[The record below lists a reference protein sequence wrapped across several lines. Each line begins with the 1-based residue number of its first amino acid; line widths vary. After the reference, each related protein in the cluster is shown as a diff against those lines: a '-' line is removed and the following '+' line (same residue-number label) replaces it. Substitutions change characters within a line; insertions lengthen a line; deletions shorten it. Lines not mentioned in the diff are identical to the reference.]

1 MSYINHNIFLI
12 GSFKIPRQSE
22 EYVENEQTSPI
33 TITVPNNAK
42 CINENKKTV
51 SL

>member
-1 MSYINHNIFLI
+1 MSYINHSIFLI

-33 TITVPNNAK
+33 IITVPNNAK
-42 CINENKKTV
+42 CIDENKKTV